1 MILFFDR
8 DTGTRLPKALRLLKV
23 SVCYHQEHFAKNEPD
38 DKWMP
43 IVAQNQWILIGHDSK
58 HHLKSNELY
67 AVNQY
72 NLGCFYLWGGN
83 ASRWEK
89 MRCFAR
95 AYDRIMRAIEITK
108 RPFIYRVGKRGLLTS
123 VELK

>member
-8 DTGTRLPKALRLLKV
+8 DTGIRLPKALRMLKL

-43 IVAQNQWILIGHDSK
+43 VVAQNQWILLGHDSK
-58 HHLKSNELY
+58 HHLRPNELY
-67 AVNQY
+67 AVKQY
-72 NLGCFYLWGGN
+72 KLGCFYLWGGN

-108 RPFIYRVGKRGLLTS
+108 RPFIYRVDKRGLLTS
-123 VELK
+123 VKLN